1 MSTGTGIHQITVA
14 RVWIPRVLLGS
25 ALLALVIYLALLAWV
40 ARQATLET
48 ATTSDVA
55 IVLGAAAY
63 HNGAWNPCLVARV
76 ERGVALLKTGV
87 VKYLILSGGVDIEDG
102 SSEAV
107 VMREI
112 ALRAGA
118 DAGALRL
125 ETKATS
131 TLENLEF
138 SRQLMRRE
146 GLRSAV
152 IVSDPYHLPRA
163 SLIARKLKLEF
174 TVSPAVNSPCWTRGQ
189 IFSRFALR
197 EPLAIIDNWL
207 RGNL

>member
-1 MSTGTGIHQITVA
+1 MA
-14 RVWIPRVLLGS
+14 RVWIPRVLLGL
-25 ALLALVIYLALLAWV
+25 ALPALVIYLALLAWV
-40 ARQATLET
+40 ASQATLET

-76 ERGVALLKTGV
+76 QRGVALLRAGTVKT
-87 VKYLILSGGVDIEDG
+87 LILSGGVDIEDG
-102 SSEAV
+102 ASEAA

-118 DAGALRL
+118 DPTALRL
-125 ETKATS
+125 EPSATS

-138 SRQLMRRE
+138 SLELMRRE
-146 GLRSAV
+146 GLKSAV

-163 SLIARKLKLEF
+163 SLIARKLNLEF
-174 TVSPAVNSPCWTRGQ
+174 TVAPAMGSPCWTRGQ
-189 IFSRFALR
+189 IFGRFSLR

>member
-1 MSTGTGIHQITVA
+1 MA
-14 RVWIPRVLLGS
+14 RVWFARVLLATS
-25 ALLALVIYLALLAWV
+25 SLALVIYLALLAWV
-40 ARQATLET
+40 ASLATLES
-48 ATTSDVA
+48 AKVSDAA

-76 ERGVALLKTGV
+76 QRGVALLKAGT
-87 VKYLILSGGVDIEDG
+87 VKTLILSGGLDIEDG
-102 SSEAV
+102 ASEAA

-112 ALRAGA
+112 ALQAGA

-125 ETKATS
+125 EAKATS

-138 SRQLMRRE
+138 SRDLMQRE
-146 GLRSAV
+146 RLKSAV

-163 SLIARKLKLEF
+163 SLIARKLNLEF
-174 TVSPAVNSPCWTRGQ
+174 TVSPALASPCWTRGQ
-189 IFSRFALR
+189 MLGRFSLR
-197 EPLAIIDNWL
+197 EPLALIDNWL

>member
-1 MSTGTGIHQITVA
+1 MA
-14 RVWIPRVLLGS
+14 RVWIPRVLIGT

-40 ARQATLET
+40 GRQATLET
-48 ATTSDVA
+48 ATASDVA
-55 IVLGAAAY
+55 IVLGAAVY

-76 ERGVALLKTGV
+76 QQGVKLLEAGTVKT
-87 VKYLILSGGVDIEDG
+87 LILSGGVDIEDG
-102 SSEAV
+102 ASEAA
-107 VMREI
+107 VMQKI
-112 ALRAGA
+112 ALQAGA
-118 DAGALRL
+118 DPTTLLL

-131 TLENLEF
+131 TFENLEF
-138 SRQLMRRE
+138 SRQLMKQR

-163 SLIARKLKLEF
+163 GLIARKLNLEF
-174 TVSPAVNSPCWTRGQ
+174 TVSPALASPCWTRGQ
-189 IFSRFALR
+189 MLSRYGLR

>member
-1 MSTGTGIHQITVA
+1 MLLTL
-14 RVWIPRVLLGS
+14 VLGVLAVYF
-25 ALLALVIYLALLAWV
+25 ALYAWV
-40 ARQATLET
+40 ASQATLEN
-48 ATTSDVA
+48 AKPSDAA

-76 ERGVALLKTGV
+76 RQGVKLLQAGV
-87 VKYLILSGGVDIEDG
+87 VKRLILSGGVDIEDG
-102 SSEAV
+102 ASEAA

-112 ALRAGA
+112 ALQTGA
-118 DAGALRL
+118 DEGALLL

-131 TLENLEF
+131 TAENLEF
-138 SRQLMRRE
+138 SRALMRRE
-146 GLRSAV
+146 GLNSAV

-163 SLIARKLKLEF
+163 SLIARKFNLEF

-189 IFSRFALR
+189 IVSRYGLR